1 MANEIKFLHDDS
13 INVLKQLEDNS
24 IDAIVTDPPYEYLNH
39 KLDRRF
45 VKSEVLEQWD
55 RVVKDD
61 GFIVFFGRGESFHE
75 INYLLN
81 NLGWKFKE
89 EVIWNKR
96 SGTSPFLPLSRVHET
111 VSLLSKNGKIRKN
124 KVPYEEVKKYQ
135 LDRMQN
141 DLKRIVSGLG
151 NQKSLMSIN
160 YFLENQKVLNDKQN
174 KPKFGV
180 TVSHNFKTT
189 DQAAGALQSIIK
201 GLNEQSIM
209 EVARDG
215 RKITVH
221 PTQKPIRLMER
232 LINLASD
239 EGDTILD
246 PFMGSGSTGL
256 AAKNTKRNFIGV
268 EIDEE
273 YFEKAKSRLSE
284 IE

>member
-174 KPKFGV
+174 KPKFGI
-180 TVSHNFKTT
+180 TVSDNFKTT

-239 EGDTILD
+239 EGDVILD

-256 AAKNTKRNFIGV
+256 AAKNTNRNFIGI
-268 EIDEE
+268 EIDDE
-273 YFEKAKSRLSE
+273 YFEKANSRLSE
-284 IE
+284 R

>member
-1 MANEIKFLHDDS
+1 MTNEINFLHDDS

-81 NLGWKFKE
+81 KLGWKFKE

-96 SGTSPFLPLSRVHET
+96 SVTSPFLPLSRVHET

-124 KVPYEEVKKYQ
+124 KVPYAEVKKYQ

-141 DLKRIVSGLG
+141 DFKRIVSGLG
-151 NQKSLMSIN
+151 NQKSFMTMT
-160 YFLENQKVLNDKQN
+160 YFLENQEMMHNTQVKSD
-174 KPKFGV
+174 FGV
-180 TVSHNFKTT
+180 STSNSFKGT
-189 DQAAGALQSIIK
+189 DQAAAALQSIVK
-201 GLNEQSIM
+201 GSNEQSII
-209 EVARDG
+209 EVNRDG

-221 PTQKPIRLMER
+221 PTQKPVRLMER
-232 LINLASD
+232 LINLVSD

-256 AAKNTKRNFIGV
+256 AAKNTNRNFIGV
-268 EIDEE
+268 EIDDE
-273 YFEKAKSRLSE
+273 YFEKAKIRLNE
-284 IE
+284 RK

>member
-1 MANEIKFLHDDS
+1 MINEIKFLHDDS

-96 SGTSPFLPLSRVHET
+96 SVTSPFLPLSRVHET

-124 KVPYEEVKKYQ
+124 KIPYEEVKKYQ

-239 EGDTILD
+239 EGDVILD

-256 AAKNTKRNFIGV
+256 AAKNTNRNFIGI
-268 EIDEE
+268 EIDDE
-273 YFEKAKSRLSE
+273 YFEKANSRLSE
-284 IE
+284 R

>member
-81 NLGWKFKE
+81 NLGWRFKE

>member
-151 NQKSLMSIN
+151 NQKSLMSIT

-174 KPKFGV
+174 KPKFGI
-180 TVSHNFKTT
+180 TVSDNFKTT

-239 EGDTILD
+239 EGDVILD

-256 AAKNTKRNFIGV
+256 AAKNTNRNFIGI
-268 EIDEE
+268 EIDDE
-273 YFEKAKSRLSE
+273 YFEKANSRLSE
-284 IE
+284 R

>member
-96 SGTSPFLPLSRVHET
+96 SVTSPFLPLSRVHET

-174 KPKFGV
+174 KPKFGI
-180 TVSHNFKTT
+180 TVSDNFKTT

-239 EGDTILD
+239 EGDVILD

-256 AAKNTKRNFIGV
+256 AAKNTNRNFIGI
-268 EIDEE
+268 EIDDE
-273 YFEKAKSRLSE
+273 YFEKANSRLSE
-284 IE
+284 R

>member
-124 KVPYEEVKKYQ
+124 KIPYEEVKKYQ

-151 NQKSLMSIN
+151 NQKSLMSIT

-174 KPKFGV
+174 KPKFGI
-180 TVSHNFKTT
+180 TVSDNFKTT

-239 EGDTILD
+239 EGDVILD

-256 AAKNTKRNFIGV
+256 AAKNTNRNFIGI
-268 EIDEE
+268 EIDDE
-273 YFEKAKSRLSE
+273 YFEKANSRLSE
-284 IE
+284 R

>member
-96 SGTSPFLPLSRVHET
+96 SVTSPFLPLSRVHET

-124 KVPYEEVKKYQ
+124 KIPYEEVKKYQ

-174 KPKFGV
+174 KPKFGI
-180 TVSHNFKTT
+180 TVSDNFKTT

-239 EGDTILD
+239 EGDVILD

-256 AAKNTKRNFIGV
+256 AAKNTNRNFIGI
-268 EIDEE
+268 EIDDE
-273 YFEKAKSRLSE
+273 YFEKANSRLSE
-284 IE
+284 R

>member
-96 SGTSPFLPLSRVHET
+96 SVTSPFLPLSRVHET

-232 LINLASD
+232 LINLVSD
-239 EGDTILD
+239 DGDTILD

-256 AAKNTKRNFIGV
+256 AAKNINRNFIGV
-268 EIDEE
+268 EIDDE
-273 YFEKAKSRLSE
+273 YFEKAKIRLNE
-284 IE
+284 I